1 MMYVIYIYS
10 IFKMLINN
18 IICIKC
24 KPDFTFFSDFFAFYN
39 NIVYLCRKQS
49 YNKYLIYY
57 KRCYYNKIQKFKYII
72 SN

>member
-1 MMYVIYIYS
+1 
-10 IFKMLINN
+10 MLINN

-49 YNKYLIYY
+49 YNKYLIY
-57 KRCYYNKIQKFKYII
+57 KDVTTIKFKNLNI
-72 SN
+72 